1 MAILDAYTLESGTK
15 LVAPVVIV
23 GAGAAGIT
31 LARALAARGL
41 DCLLVEG
48 GGLRP
53 DERTQTLHE
62 VVAVGHPLRPGYVN
76 RAREF
81 GGSCNL
87 WAGRSMRLTSFDVG
101 LRPWVAPL
109 AWPIPITVIESH
121 LAEAA
126 RILELPDPSNF
137 ALEAHRARLS
147 HAERRLLEAGP
158 FAPTLSLWARRPK
171 RFAKAYRRELARSKR
186 IRVLLCANATELLL
200 DDGGERVAGVE
211 LRSLDGR
218 RFRAEGRIFVLAC
231 GGIEVPRLLLAS
243 RSRHPKGIGNEH
255 DLVGRF
261 FMDHPRAA
269 YGRVRIRGEVDLPLM
284 RTYPLR
290 DGRVQLG
297 LALPREMQERE
308 KLLHHYLTFEEEHSS
323 YAEAHYQTAVELGK
337 VLFRRGHAGSRF
349 DFAHIRRAAKVENFV
364 YLLPPKEILPYPLW
378 RAYRL
383 LKDRLRPRRGE
394 RRYVVVYFCEQPP
407 LSESRITLA
416 RERDALGMPKVLF
429 DWRIPDS
436 VHESL
441 WRLQAHLEAA
451 LEKSGLGMLEPGEG
465 IPRYTDASHHLGTA
479 RMGASPR
486 QGVVDPDLRVWSV
499 SNLYIASSAVFPTG
513 GHANPT
519 LTILALSL
527 RLAEHLTRELGAAV
541 PPRTVASSVA

>member
-1 MAILDAYTLESGTK
+1 VAVLDLRGGERE
-15 LVAPVVIV
+15 LRLWAPVVIV

-31 LARALAARGL
+31 LARALAERGV
-41 DCLLVEG
+41 DSLLLEAGGEG
-48 GGLRP
+48 PEEETQSLHGL
-53 DERTQTLHE
+53 
-62 VVAVGHPLRPGYVN
+62 VSVGHPLRPGHVN

-87 WAGRSMRLTSFDVG
+87 WAGRSMRLTAFDLG
-101 LRPWVAPL
+101 PRPWVADV
-109 AWPIPITVIESH
+109 AWPIPLEAIEAR
-121 LAEAA
+121 LEEAA
-126 RILELPDPSNF
+126 RILELPDPSHF
-137 ALEAHRARLS
+137 ALEAHRTRLS
-147 HAERRLLEAGP
+147 DAERRLLEAGP

-171 RFAKAYRRELARSKR
+171 RFARAYRRELRHSAR
-186 IRVLLCANATELLL
+186 IRLVLHANVTELRL
-200 DDGGERVAGVE
+200 DAAGERLAAVVAQ
-211 LRSLDGR
+211 SLDG
-218 RFRAEGRIFVLAC
+218 GRLEARGEVVVLAC
-231 GGIEVPRLLLAS
+231 GGIEVARLLLAS
-243 RSRHPKGIGNEH
+243 RARRPEGIGNEH

-269 YGRVRIRGEVDLPLM
+269 YGRVRIRGDVDLPLM

-290 DGRVQLG
+290 DGKIQLG
-297 LALPREMQERE
+297 LALPREVQERE
-308 KLLHHYLTFEEEHSS
+308 RLLHHYLTFEEEHSS
-323 YAEAHYQTAVELGK
+323 YAEAHYQAAVELGK
-337 VLFRRGHAGSRF
+337 VLLRRGHAGSRF

-407 LSESRITLA
+407 VAESRVSLA
-416 RERDALGMPKVLF
+416 EERDPLGVPRVRL

-441 WRLQAHLEAA
+441 WRLQERLGRA
-451 LEKSGLGMLEPGEG
+451 LVGCGLGALEPGEG

-499 SNLYIASSAVFPTG
+499 RNLYVASSAVFPTG

-519 LTILALSL
+519 LTLLALSL
-527 RLAEHLTRELGAAV
+527 RLADHLARVLQPRAMAV
-541 PPRTVASSVA
+541 G